1 MTPLRVEPEDG
12 GCRAART
19 LFGFP
24 VGAGGR
30 IRAGRWL
37 MPPSTP
43 PGRWALCTTPHQ
55 LELLTELRR
64 TVRSPGRIALLA
76 FVARQS
82 VSDEQPEGNHF
93 SQSTDLPSWSTM
105 PVSGSTHGKAQ
116 PTCRP
121 FRRTGLAASTRSPT
135 PWPSG
140 TARRRRGSWPN
151 AKARRSLTSC
161 VWRRRRGAEVFGP
174 DRPRRRVVSL
184 GDATARYVL
193 VLLLSAFQSQD
204 VGYRGAMVKEK
215 PSVLPGLL
223 FGLGFGG
230 FVDGIVLHEIL
241 QWHHM
246 ISGAQSSETLAGLE
260 LNVVA
265 DGFFH
270 VVTWLLVMA
279 GSIMTLVSWRQG
291 RLAPTWSFHFGL
303 LVAGWG
309 FFNVVEGLIDH
320 QLLGVHHVRDDLG
333 APLSWDI
340 GFLVFGV
347 ILIGAG
353 WVLYRRG
360 SRKLAASAR

>member
-1 MTPLRVEPEDG
+1 MHD
-12 GCRAART
+12 
-19 LFGFP
+19 
-24 VGAGGR
+24 
-30 IRAGRWL
+30 
-37 MPPSTP
+37 PP
-43 PGRWALCTTPHQ
+43 Q

-105 PVSGSTHGKAQ
+105 PVSGSTYGEA
-116 PTCRP
+116 PECRP
-121 FRRTGLAASTRSPT
+121 FRRTGLAAPTRSPT

-151 AKARRSLTSC
+151 ANARRSLTSC
-161 VWRRRRGAEVFGP
+161 VRRRRRGSSSFRA
-174 DRPRRRVVSL
+174 RPPSATSCFSRRRNREICTGL
-184 GDATARYVL
+184 
-193 VLLLSAFQSQD
+193 LLLSAFQSQD

-215 PSVLPGLL
+215 PNVLPGLL
-223 FGLGFGG
+223 WLGFGG
-230 FVDGIVLHEIL
+230 FVDGIVLREIL

-265 DGFFH
+265 DCFFH

-291 RLAPTWSFHFGL
+291 RLARPHGRFTSGCW
-303 LVAGWG
+303 WPC
-309 FFNVVEGLIDH
+309 
-320 QLLGVHHVRDDLG
+320 G
-333 APLSWDI
+333 ASSTSLKD
-340 GFLVFGV
+340 
-347 ILIGAG
+347 
-353 WVLYRRG
+353 
-360 SRKLAASAR
+360 